1 MEVVS
6 LKEFAELS
14 DHSWETVMQ
23 LLQVLVQV
31 SRLAWVQIHGLELTL
46 AYDLRFVPVVV
57 FVLDSA
63 DIRVNVVVEA
73 SFNVALNTF
82 VVLLR
87 MRLLK
92 SVRLVRLV
100 AVKSSAFFLVSSGD
114 RARSACTSTFLLSM
128 VYNCL
133 VLVFLSGFGG

>member
-1 MEVVS
+1 M
-6 LKEFAELS
+6 K
-14 DHSWETVMQ
+14 

-31 SRLAWVQIHGLELTL
+31 SRLAWVQIRGLELTL
-46 AYDLRFVPVVV
+46 AYYLRFVPAVGGVVV
-57 FVLDSA
+57 FVLNSA

-73 SFNVALNTF
+73 SFNVALDTF

-114 RARSACTSTFLLSM
+114 RARSACTSTVLLSL